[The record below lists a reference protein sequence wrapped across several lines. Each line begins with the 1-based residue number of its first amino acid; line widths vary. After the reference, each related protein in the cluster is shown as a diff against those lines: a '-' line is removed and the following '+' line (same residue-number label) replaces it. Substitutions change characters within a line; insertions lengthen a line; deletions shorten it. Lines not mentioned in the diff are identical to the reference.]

1 MLKTGGVNVDG
12 FNLETFNSYLEE
24 RKKIIEPALEQI
36 RQFEE
41 VIAPHVKI
49 MNAATENVKVATEH
63 YDKIRSLI
71 PDVKKFYSG
80 ITTPVEL
87 KNDVPIETQL
97 TNLDSRLVELKE
109 KQDFT
114 KEEKESLLLASEFIA
129 NQYIQESNEIR
140 NYLNSMSPTLLKDN
154 QEISDKSELVSNK
167 TQDSEHEEKVIN
179 QDIDP
184 SFLDV
189 LLNKQTFYNE
199 LSGFIYQTIFAMA
212 SGVINGV
219 TSPIT
224 LMLVVSIL
232 CKILIKPN
240 K

>member
-1 MLKTGGVNVDG
+1 MDG
-12 FNLETFNSYLEE
+12 FNIETFNSYLEE

-41 VIAPHVKI
+41 VIAPQVEI
-49 MNAATENVKVATEH
+49 INAATENVKLATEH

-80 ITTPVEL
+80 ITTPDEL
-87 KNDVPIETQL
+87 KNDVPIEIQL

-114 KEEKESLLLASEFIA
+114 KKEKESLLLASEFIA
-129 NQYIQESNEIR
+129 NQNIQESNEIR
-140 NYLNSMSPTLLKDN
+140 DYLKSMPTTLFEDY
-154 QEISDKSELVSNK
+154 QEISDKSELVSNE
-167 TQDSEHEEKVIN
+167 TQDSEHEEKVVN
-179 QDIDP
+179 QDVDP

-189 LLNKQTFYNE
+189 FLNKQTFYGS
-199 LSGFIYQTIFAMA
+199 LSDFIYQAIFAMA
-212 SGVINGV
+212 YGVINGV
-219 TSPIT
+219 TSPMT

>member
-1 MLKTGGVNVDG
+1 MDSFT
-12 FNLETFNSYLEE
+12 LEQFNSYLKE

-41 VIAPHVKI
+41 VIAPQVEI
-49 MNAATENVKVATEH
+49 MNAATENVKLATEH

-80 ITTPVEL
+80 ITIPAEL
-87 KNDVPIETQL
+87 KNDVPIEIQL
-97 TNLDSRLVELKE
+97 TNLDSRLVKLKE

-114 KEEKESLLLASEFIA
+114 KQEKESLLLASEFIA
-129 NQYIQESNEIR
+129 NQNIQESNEIR
-140 NYLNSMSPTLLKDN
+140 DYLKSMPTSLFEDN
-154 QEISDKSELVSNK
+154 QEISDESELVSNE

-179 QDIDP
+179 QDVDP

-189 LLNKQTFYNE
+189 FLNKQTFYGS
-199 LSGFIYQTIFAMA
+199 LSDFIYQAIFAMA
-212 SGVINGV
+212 YGVINGV
-219 TSPIT
+219 TSPMT

>member
-1 MLKTGGVNVDG
+1 MDG
-12 FNLETFNSYLEE
+12 FNIETFNSYLEE

-41 VIAPHVKI
+41 VIAPQVEI
-49 MNAATENVKVATEH
+49 INAATENVKLATEH

-80 ITTPVEL
+80 ITTPDEL
-87 KNDVPIETQL
+87 KNDVPIEIQL

-129 NQYIQESNEIR
+129 NQNIQESNEIR
-140 NYLNSMSPTLLKDN
+140 DYLKSMPTTLFEDY
-154 QEISDKSELVSNK
+154 QEISDKSELVSNE
-167 TQDSEHEEKVIN
+167 TQDSEHEEKVVN
-179 QDIDP
+179 QDVDP

-189 LLNKQTFYNE
+189 FLNKQTFYGS
-199 LSGFIYQTIFAMA
+199 LSDFIYQAIFAMA
-212 SGVINGV
+212 YGVINGV
-219 TSPIT
+219 TSPMT